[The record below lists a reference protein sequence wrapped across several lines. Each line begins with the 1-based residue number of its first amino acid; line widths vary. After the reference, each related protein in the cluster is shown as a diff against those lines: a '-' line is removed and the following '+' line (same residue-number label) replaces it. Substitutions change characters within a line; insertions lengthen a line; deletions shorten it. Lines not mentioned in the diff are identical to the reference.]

1 MSDRRPFVMIPLDI
15 MARTD
20 ISSNA
25 KMVYGVLAYRAGS
38 KLIAWPSIPTISA
51 DAGTSGSSIR
61 RGIRELV
68 KTGIVIKHQSAGR
81 NSNRYAIQPCQPE
94 QVQPCQPGAQ
104 PWQPGAQ
111 PYQPGAQPCQPGAQ
125 PCQPDPRTIKE
136 QEQEREQE
144 PAPPW
149 AAAEPYH
156 RGNGSKPRRK
166 LRASKL
172 SEWDICCS
180 AMSGPALN
188 TDAFKTIWMEW
199 VDHRREIKKPLT
211 PTSIKRTTKMLERF
225 GHDRAIES
233 IGNSI
238 SNGWQGLFMPDAGRS
253 DDSPP
258 RLTVDELNR
267 ITGDD

>member
-1 MSDRRPFVMIPLDI
+1 MGCHSRVGVFYCRTMQSARDGAMSDRRPFVMIPLDI

-104 PWQPGAQ
+104 PCQPGAQ

-125 PCQPDPRTIKE
+125 PCQPDPRTTGLKVVRMGYLLFRHVRPCPKNRRL
-136 QEQEREQE
+136 QNYLDGVGRP
-144 PAPPW
+144 PA
-149 AAAEPYH
+149 
-156 RGNGSKPRRK
+156 RNKK
-166 LRASKL
+166 
-172 SEWDICCS
+172 
-180 AMSGPALN
+180 AL
-188 TDAFKTIWMEW
+188 DANIY
-199 VDHRREIKKPLT
+199 
-211 PTSIKRTTKMLERF
+211 
-225 GHDRAIES
+225 
-233 IGNSI
+233 
-238 SNGWQGLFMPDAGRS
+238 
-253 DDSPP
+253 
-258 RLTVDELNR
+258 
-267 ITGDD
+267 

>member
-1 MSDRRPFVMIPLDI
+1 MGCHSRVGVFYCRTMESARDGAMSDRRPFVMIPLDI

-104 PWQPGAQ
+104 P
-111 PYQPGAQPCQPGAQ
+111 CQPDAQ

-136 QEQEREQE
+136 QEQIVSQIEQGFSLIENSQRIVNSTLQTLETMRMSVLKQAFEGKLVPQDPNHE
-144 PAPPW
+144 PA
-149 AAAEPYH
+149 
-156 RGNGSKPRRK
+156 
-166 LRASKL
+166 
-172 SEWDICCS
+172 S
-180 AMSGPALN
+180 AIL
-188 TDAFKTIWMEW
+188 E
-199 VDHRREIKKPLT
+199 RIKKEK
-211 PTSIKRTTKMLERF
+211 S
-225 GHDRAIES
+225 
-233 IGNSI
+233 
-238 SNGWQGLFMPDAGRS
+238 
-253 DDSPP
+253 
-258 RLTVDELNR
+258 
-267 ITGDD
+267 